1 MPSKLKCTSNIL
13 RNKYSNQKENQNPEL
28 QLLNICHHVML
39 TQTIGS
45 ILAIPQSSIA
55 YLRKLRNK
63 YALKEKQAI
72 TLICKNGLQTMLCS

>member
-1 MPSKLKCTSNIL
+1 
-13 RNKYSNQKENQNPEL
+13 
-28 QLLNICHHVML
+28 ML